1 MKYAAR
7 HSHPTN
13 ANLSWRLLRSLGVRC
28 SALPLVGMSEARLER
43 VRSKGES
50 LREMISLLAAF
61 RALAK
66 FTRCWDLPTSDLRH
80 G

>member
-1 MKYAAR
+1 
-7 HSHPTN
+7 
-13 ANLSWRLLRSLGVRC
+13 
-28 SALPLVGMSEARLER
+28 MSEARLER
-43 VRSKGES
+43 VCSKGES